1 MGPVYIYKQ
10 VSLSNQTSDGN
21 TKPMSTIRGKNLQY
35 KTWKSSI
42 TKSTKL
48 DRQDTPDDASPP
60 PSFSWEY

>member
-1 MGPVYIYKQ
+1 MGPVYIYIYIYKQ

-21 TKPMSTIRGKNLQY
+21 TKPMSTIRGK
-35 KTWKSSI
+35 I

-48 DRQDTPDDASPP
+48 DKQDTPDDASPP

>member
-1 MGPVYIYKQ
+1 MGPVYIYIYKQ

-21 TKPMSTIRGKNLQY
+21 TKPMSTIRRK
-35 KTWKSSI
+35 I

-48 DRQDTPDDASPP
+48 DKQDTPDDASPP